1 MKSAALRHWVV
12 IPAAGRGT
20 RMGGSRPKQYLE
32 LAGTPV
38 LAHTLRCFVGHPA
51 VAGIVVALAPDDSDW
66 ATLDASLR
74 AAVDVADGGA
84 ERADS
89 VRNGLAALA
98 GRATD
103 HDWVLVHDA
112 ARPCLR
118 RADLDRLLAELTDHP
133 TGGLLAVPVR
143 DTLKRVV
150 DGQVSETVS
159 REALWHAQTPQM
171 FRLGLL
177 RDALAAH
184 PEVTDEAMAM
194 ERAGHAVR
202 VVEGHADNLK
212 ITRPEELEL
221 AAWYLGRE
229 EGACA

>member
-1 MKSAALRHWVV
+1 
-12 IPAAGRGT
+12 
-20 RMGGSRPKQYLE
+20 MGGTRPKQYLE
-32 LAGTPV
+32 LVGTPV
-38 LAHTLRCFVGHPA
+38 LAHTLRRFVGHPA
-51 VAGIVVALAPDDSDW
+51 VAGIVVALAPGDRDW
-66 ATLDASLR
+66 AMLDPALR
-74 AAVDVADGGA
+74 AAVDVTDGGA

-118 RADLDRLLAELTDHP
+118 RADLDRLLVELADHP
-133 TGGLLAVPVR
+133 SGGLLAVPVR

-150 DGQVSETVS
+150 HGQVSETVP

-184 PEVTDEAMAM
+184 PRVTDEAMAM

-221 AAWYLGRE
+221 AAWYLDRE

>member
-1 MKSAALRHWVV
+1 MKSPALRHWVV

-20 RMGGSRPKQYLE
+20 RMGASRPKQYLE

-118 RADLDRLLAELTDHP
+118 QDDVTRLVDIVLTQGEGAILALPVVDTVKLADAHVRTVTMVDANIMNVGVTRGSVGSRQDIKKGHFRCNLVTAGRTDLAEHVYRHLCR
-133 TGGLLAVPVR
+133 LAYP
-143 DTLKRVV
+143 
-150 DGQVSETVS
+150 
-159 REALWHAQTPQM
+159 
-171 FRLGLL
+171 LGLVIRWIL
-177 RDALAAH
+177 RQHVDAYHRTGNHL
-184 PEVTDEAMAM
+184 
-194 ERAGHAVR
+194 R
-202 VVEGHADNLK
+202 
-212 ITRPEELEL
+212 
-221 AAWYLGRE
+221 
-229 EGACA
+229 